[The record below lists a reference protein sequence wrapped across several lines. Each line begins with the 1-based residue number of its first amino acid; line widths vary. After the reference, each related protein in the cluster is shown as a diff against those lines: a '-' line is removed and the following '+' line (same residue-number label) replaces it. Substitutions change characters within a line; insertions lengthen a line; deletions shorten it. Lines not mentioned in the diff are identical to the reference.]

1 MGQKGY
7 SGVRGCQTR
16 RWWEMD
22 SNCRFL
28 VVRPLNRQA
37 NGTPVSKSG
46 ADPLRNRRFES
57 ISLQQRVC
65 ELSVPE
71 RRTDR
76 REDNVAVVSR
86 NFLFCP
92 RPPGCGYVSTGGG
105 ARCSQRLWAA
115 EVGHRWWRHCPQ
127 QIGKLGRGNGAAPRR
142 MRCRSRQR
150 AVQGSRPER
159 RCAIDGRLAL
169 GVPSVHRRSSPRL
182 VDGQC
187 RQRGR
192 RRRGLVRRFRARGR
206 GLVCRSRVQR
216 ALRGDRQGLYGG
228 PGYWR
233 VLHTD
238 DLHNCRTGQAESD
251 DGREQQGRAGE
262 QNTRFAT
269 RWPNLVT
276 WGGRLEAEAQLSDPD
291 AGRMLMGWRIVV
303 AVRRR
308 RCGNSSV
315 VLGGGGRDAKPARVP
330 EKRIDVACQKLGK
343 PVRVGWWDAHRVHH
357 IRAQRPSDAAST
369 ATSDSR
375 RESGSEA
382 GITCSKPPCRK
393 PTNRHL
399 APPPAIARC
408 SRRTHAA
415 CGRGREDRRPARLSF
430 AINST

>member
-1 MGQKGY
+1 M
-7 SGVRGCQTR
+7 
-16 RWWEMD
+16 
-22 SNCRFL
+22 
-28 VVRPLNRQA
+28 
-37 NGTPVSKSG
+37 
-46 ADPLRNRRFES
+46 
-57 ISLQQRVC
+57 
-65 ELSVPE
+65 
-71 RRTDR
+71 
-76 REDNVAVVSR
+76 AVVSR

-127 QIGKLGRGNGAAPRR
+127 QIGKLGRGNGAAPRAPRR

-192 RRRGLVRRFRARGR
+192 RRRGLVRRFRARG
-206 GLVCRSRVQR
+206 LVCRSRVQR

-233 VLHTD
+233 ALHTD

-262 QNTRFAT
+262 QNTIFAT

-291 AGRMLMGWRIVV
+291 ADRMLMGWRIVF

-315 VLGGGGRDAKPARVP
+315 VLGGGGRNAKPARVP

-357 IRAQRPSDAAST
+357 IRAQSP
-369 ATSDSR
+369 ATRRVPRR

-382 GITCSKPPCRK
+382 GITCSE
-393 PTNRHL
+393 T
-399 APPPAIARC
+399 
-408 SRRTHAA
+408 S
-415 CGRGREDRRPARLSF
+415 LS
-430 AINST
+430 

>member
-1 MGQKGY
+1 
-7 SGVRGCQTR
+7 
-16 RWWEMD
+16 
-22 SNCRFL
+22 
-28 VVRPLNRQA
+28 
-37 NGTPVSKSG
+37 
-46 ADPLRNRRFES
+46 
-57 ISLQQRVC
+57 
-65 ELSVPE
+65 
-71 RRTDR
+71 
-76 REDNVAVVSR
+76 VAVVSR

-115 EVGHRWWRHCPQ
+115 EVGHRWWRQCPQ
-127 QIGKLGRGNGAAPRR
+127 QIGKLGRGNGAAPRAPRR

-192 RRRGLVRRFRARGR
+192 RRRGLVRRFRAR